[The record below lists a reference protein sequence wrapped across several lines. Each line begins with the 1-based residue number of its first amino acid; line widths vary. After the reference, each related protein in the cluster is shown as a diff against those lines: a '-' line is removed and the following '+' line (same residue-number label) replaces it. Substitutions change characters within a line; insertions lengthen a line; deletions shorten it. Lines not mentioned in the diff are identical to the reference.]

1 MEEDLFEKVQAVAD
15 EEQTTVVEIF
25 RKFTKFG
32 LIALEVQKKPDAAL
46 IIREGDT
53 EREIIFL

>member
-1 MEEDLFEKVQAVAD
+1 LEEDLFEKVQAVAD